1 MGIGMLLKPMLLING
16 VHELRIR
23 FDSEQRVIVATG
35 TQYGQAF
42 EYRQSFE
49 ELEALINGP
58 GPTAEER
65 EAGGVLPEHRTGGD
79 RTT

>member
-1 MGIGMLLKPMLLING
+1 MDISLLLKPILLING
-16 VHELRIR
+16 IHDFRIR
-23 FDSEQRVIVATG
+23 FDTEQRVVIATG

-58 GPTAEER
+58 GPATEQT
-65 EAGGVLPEHRTGGD
+65 EAGGVLPDIGPGGV
-79 RTT
+79 RPS